1 MADSLFTSLRGMLD
15 SRCVGELAGRLG
27 ESEHSVSR
35 GMQSSIAAVL
45 GGLAS
50 KSEDA
55 SALRKILDLAP
66 SASGNVSWSQMASN
80 VSDPNSPLISGGKRL
95 LSGLFGNTESNVVSA
110 LSADSGLRPG
120 STAALLTIAAPLV
133 LNFISRRML
142 SEGISIGGLGDLL
155 NREIPA
161 IRSALPAGLSRQFWP
176 LAPIV
181 ETPQVVAQTV
191 EREKSSWGWIIGP
204 LALAG
209 ILLGGFW
216 LFTHTQKTVTA
227 QLDSM
232 ATGTANRIAERPADL
247 GTFVERTL
255 PNNVTLNIPEKG
267 VETRLVA
274 FIEAPGA
281 MPDKAAWFNFD
292 RLVFDTGSATLR
304 PESQE
309 QVDNIAAILVAYPK
323 VKLKIGG
330 YTDNI
335 GDRQTNLQLSRE
347 RANTV
352 VAELVRRGISA
363 DRLTAEG
370 YGEEYPVADNSVEAG
385 RAENRRVAM
394 RVTEK

>member
-1 MADSLFTSLRGMLD
+1 
-15 SRCVGELAGRLG
+15 
-27 ESEHSVSR
+27 
-35 GMQSSIAAVL
+35 
-45 GGLAS
+45 
-50 KSEDA
+50 
-55 SALRKILDLAP
+55 
-66 SASGNVSWSQMASN
+66 
-80 VSDPNSPLISGGKRL
+80 
-95 LSGLFGNTESNVVSA
+95 
-110 LSADSGLRPG
+110 
-120 STAALLTIAAPLV
+120 
-133 LNFISRRML
+133 
-142 SEGISIGGLGDLL
+142 
-155 NREIPA
+155 
-161 IRSALPAGLSRQFWP
+161 
-176 LAPIV
+176 
-181 ETPQVVAQTV
+181 
-191 EREKSSWGWIIGP
+191 
-204 LALAG
+204 
-209 ILLGGFW
+209 LGGFW

-281 MPDKAAWFNFD
+281 IPDKVAWFNFD